1 MQQKKKSQQERI
13 AEGFCLDCGVEHS
26 FHEGSARTHC
36 RELMQFMEEE
46 KRIDILAT
54 RGQEDSQLT
63 TATLF
68 GEARGKMFGVMVCR
82 AADGSERLLRAFSGQ
97 YNGNWQVVGW
107 APPLFNVE
115 IFTMIYAD
123 IEPQIKHLGREL
135 QHAEHGS
142 PRWKDLMNRRKQ
154 LSQRWM
160 QEIHT
165 LYSLT
170 NFRGQKRPLNE
181 VFTGT
186 GGIPTGTGDC
196 CAPKLFNQAVK
207 ENLQPLGLTEFY
219 WGRENA
225 SQTRQ
230 HGRFY
235 PSCASKCAPIL
246 GFMLCGLDEMQG
258 HTE

>member
-1 MQQKKKSQQERI
+1 
-13 AEGFCLDCGVEHS
+13 
-26 FHEGSARTHC
+26 
-36 RELMQFMEEE
+36 
-46 KRIDILAT
+46 
-54 RGQEDSQLT
+54 
-63 TATLF
+63 
-68 GEARGKMFGVMVCR
+68 
-82 AADGSERLLRAFSGQ
+82 
-97 YNGNWQVVGW
+97 
-107 APPLFNVE
+107 
-115 IFTMIYAD
+115 
-123 IEPQIKHLGREL
+123 
-135 QHAEHGS
+135 
-142 PRWKDLMNRRKQ
+142 MNRRKQ

-165 LYSLT
+165 LYSLS